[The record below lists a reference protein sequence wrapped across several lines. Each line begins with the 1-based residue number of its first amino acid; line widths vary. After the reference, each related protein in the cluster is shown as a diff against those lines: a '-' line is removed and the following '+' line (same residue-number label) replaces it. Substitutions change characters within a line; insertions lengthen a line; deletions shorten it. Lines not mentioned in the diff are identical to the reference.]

1 MEFGHVVLPVLYV
14 LMEQREAEHL
24 AGVAPADNGGA
35 FGQPALR
42 EVLGGQGGVLGFE
55 HLGTGEEL
63 TQGALALQ
71 QGLDVR

>member
-35 FGQPALR
+35 FWQSALR
-42 EVLGGQGGVLGFE
+42 EVLGGQGGVLGF
-55 HLGTGEEL
+55 
-63 TQGALALQ
+63 
-71 QGLDVR
+71 